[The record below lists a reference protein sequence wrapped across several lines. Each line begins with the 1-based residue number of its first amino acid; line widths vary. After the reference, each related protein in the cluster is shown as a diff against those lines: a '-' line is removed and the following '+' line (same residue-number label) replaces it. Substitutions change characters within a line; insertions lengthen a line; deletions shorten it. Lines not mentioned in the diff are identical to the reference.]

1 MADNEIYYNP
11 KFPNTEDTYGFEYKT
26 DFKVRRMTQ
35 NRKNKKGQVKI
46 EIEIEQYQYQGKSKY
61 NRQRYYV
68 NTNIWVEPK
77 HWSNKS
83 QKLSQKEK
91 NSESKTNKINKI
103 FATVQSYIASKGQQ
117 EIDEAYGEGVDFS
130 KVRAIFPSRKENKK
144 TFYNYLEDYRD
155 YRKTDSDTAP
165 ATVKIINTVTNRI
178 KLFDDY
184 RGRNTYVEDINF
196 TWSDEFNMW
205 MVHVKKYVPST
216 IERCYEIIKVCLKYY
231 WKRKD
236 ELNLA
241 MNEKFMDVEFKHG
254 KKEGNKPHALSIKQR
269 EIIYN
274 HKFTKPYLE
283 KARKMMCIQMY
294 TACRY
299 SDIKQFT
306 PDNFTANYKLKF
318 IPQKTKR
325 YNIEVTQPLHPNV
338 LEIFREVNFNTSA
351 EYGTSSQKYNT
362 YITDVMKALMEHYP
376 DAEFSDDYTTHN
388 FRDTAI
394 SIWCKAGINFK
405 SILRWSGLK
414 KYETLNYYIDL
425 DDEFEKQEMN
435 KTIHKL

>member
-1 MADNEIYYNP
+1 MTDSKIYYNP
-11 KFPNTEDTYGFEYKT
+11 EFPNTEDAYGWESET

-35 NRKNKKGQVKI
+35 NRPNKHGQVKI
-46 EIEIEQYQYQGKSKY
+46 EIEVERYQYQGTGKY
-61 NRQRYYV
+61 GRTRFYV
-68 NTNIWVEPK
+68 NTNIWV
-77 HWSNKS
+77 NKGNWNNKT
-83 QKLSQKEK
+83 QKLSKKEE
-91 NSESKTNKINKI
+91 NSVTKTNKINSI
-103 FATVQSYIASKGQQ
+103 FSAVQSYISSKGQQ
-117 EIDEAYGEGVDFS
+117 EITDAYGEEVDFT
-130 KVRAIFPSRKENKK
+130 KVRAIFPRRKENRKS
-144 TFYNYLEDYRD
+144 FYDYLDDYRQHRASD
-155 YRKTDSDTAP
+155 NDTAP
-165 ATVKIINTVTNRI
+165 ATVKIIKTVSNRI
-178 KLFDDY
+178 KSFDDY
-184 RGRNTYVEDINF
+184 RGKKTHIEDINF
-196 TWSDEFNMW
+196 TWSDEFNLW

-216 IERCYEIIKVCLKYY
+216 IERCYEIIIACLKHY
-231 WKRKD
+231 WKRK
-236 ELNLA
+236 EEYHLA
-241 MNEKFMDVEFKHG
+241 MNDKFMDSDFKHG
-254 KKEGNKPHALSIKQR
+254 KKEGNKPHALTINQR

-274 HKFTKPYLE
+274 HRFTKPYLE

-299 SDIKQFT
+299 SDIKKFT
-306 PDNFTANYKLKF
+306 PDNFIANDKLNF

-325 YNIEVTQPLHPNV
+325 YNIEVIQPLHPNV
-338 LEIFREVNFNTSA
+338 LEIFREVNFNTSV

-362 YITDVMKALMEHYP
+362 YVSDVMKELMEHYP

-414 KYETLNYYIDL
+414 KYETLNHYLDL